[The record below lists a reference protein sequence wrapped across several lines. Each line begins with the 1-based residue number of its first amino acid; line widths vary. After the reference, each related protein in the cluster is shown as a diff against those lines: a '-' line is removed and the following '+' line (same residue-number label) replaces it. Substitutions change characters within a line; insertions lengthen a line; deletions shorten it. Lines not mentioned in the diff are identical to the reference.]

1 MNYTSMRNPWGR
13 LLPASAP
20 APTYQPLP
28 RQRVA
33 IVLLIAL
40 LGVFYFATLR
50 PGHVWGDDFAMYIL
64 QARNIASGHWTAPTG
79 YIYNPQVALS
89 PAEYPPLF
97 PLMLSP
103 LYRIWGLNLTP
114 MKVEVIL
121 FFLAGLYLMFEF
133 HSRHLP
139 FPYAAGIVLALGL
152 SPYFWQIK
160 EDVMS
165 DLPFFF
171 FTFLTLCVIS
181 ACDRQGWKSSVG
193 ACAAAT
199 CVYLSF
205 ATRTAGAVFLPC
217 LLLLVVS
224 RPPGQTRRNVLAAT
238 ALAVVLIG
246 LHFWLFRGP
255 SSYLHY
261 LGGRLSLLPQN
272 LIGYGWHLRQSFLG
286 LGRGVLSW
294 AFLFV
299 LIATGGI
306 GFLHRLKRG
315 ISIAEVFTLSYLLMV
330 LLWTSAA
337 DPRLLIPLLPMWLLY
352 IVVAVQSLPP
362 RREFIVG
369 GVLLAIILGGY
380 AWRYSKT
387 DFGPIR
393 EGLGDPAFTRVCDYI
408 RSQTPGGSVFI
419 FDRPRLLALVTG
431 RHASGYH
438 EPADDT
444 ELWSYFS
451 RIFAGYVLIDRDFP
465 DDRSYLEPLLL
476 RSPARAHETH
486 VEGSF
491 HLYALW

>member
-1 MNYTSMRNPWGR
+1 MDYTSLMNPWGR

-20 APTYQPLP
+20 APYRPLP
-28 RQRVA
+28 GQRVA
-33 IVLLIAL
+33 IALLIAL
-40 LGVFYFATLR
+40 LGVFYLATLR

-64 QARNIASGHWTAPTG
+64 QARNIASGNWTAPTG
-79 YIYNPQVALS
+79 YIYNPRVALG

-133 HSRHLP
+133 HSRCVP
-139 FPYAAGIVLALGL
+139 FPYAAGIVLAIGL

-160 EDVMS
+160 ESIMS

-171 FTFLTLCVIS
+171 FTFLTLGVIS

-193 ACAAAT
+193 ACAAAA

-205 ATRTAGAVFLPC
+205 ATRTAGVVFLPC
-217 LLLLVVS
+217 LLLLLLS
-224 RPPGQTRRNVLAAT
+224 RPPGEARLKVFAAT
-238 ALAVVLIG
+238 ALAVALIG

-261 LGGRLSLLPQN
+261 LGGRLSVLPQN

-286 LGRGVLSW
+286 LGRGVFSW

-299 LIATGGI
+299 LVAIGGI
-306 GFLHRLKRG
+306 GFLHRVRRG
-315 ISIAEVFTLSYLLMV
+315 VSIAEAFTVSYLLMV

-337 DPRLLIPLLPMWLLY
+337 DARLLIPLLPMWLLY
-352 IVVAVQSLPP
+352 IAVAVQSLLP

-369 GVLLAIILGGY
+369 GVLLAITLGGY

-393 EGLGDPAFTRVCDYI
+393 EGLGDPAFARICDYI
-408 RSQTPGGSVFI
+408 RGQTPDGSVFI

-431 RHASGYH
+431 RHASGYQ
-438 EPADDT
+438 EPTDDR

-451 RIFAGYVLIDRDFP
+451 GIFASYVLIDREFP
-465 DDRSYLEPLLL
+465 DDRSYLEPILL
-476 RSPARAHETH
+476 RGPARAHEIH

-491 HLYALW
+491 HLYALR